1 MSNNEAPITQSA
13 GEMDLTFGTSGLCTL
28 RFSGEGRTIGEGV
41 ATTPSGQVIVSAT
54 VIDAAGKSSHGL
66 ARLDA
71 EGHPDLNFGTAG
83 YLTGQFNH
91 DAASRGG
98 QVFVDKH
105 ERIWMCGVKSGI
117 TTEYQQVIARFNS
130 DGSPDVYF
138 GGPQPGYREVPMRIP
153 SLFGATG
160 GSLILAK
167 SDPQVAEPDRLLFM
181 TSRNGNGL
189 LARFH
194 LDGKDDDTF
203 DGKGWKHLE
212 VPKLGITLRG
222 VTQLNDGLILV
233 NGGFEGLG
241 QGLVMAFDQSGAV
254 AEFGEGGVLR
264 LLIEKDGAPLK
275 STVNHIIVQSAERLL
290 LIGSAVDAG
299 GVQHAFMNG
308 ILKNGEFDLDF
319 NAGVPVITAASE
331 ALDLRSWNAGFA
343 LDDTDDMRVVTVGQT
358 SHGERRLLTGG
369 FLIDGAVDPA
379 FDVEG
384 TARIEWTAQAAC
396 LQDSSVLVLGH
407 KDGAA
412 YVVRLLTAA
421 VG

>member
-1 MSNNEAPITQSA
+1 MSNNKVPIAQSA
-13 GEMDLTFGTSGLCTL
+13 GEVDISFGTSGLCTL
-28 RFSGEGRTIGEGV
+28 RFSGAVRTIAEGM
-41 ATTPSGQVIVSAT
+41 ATTPSGQIIVSAT
-54 VIDAAGKSSHGL
+54 VIDAQGKSSYGL

-91 DAASRGG
+91 DAASQGG

-117 TTEYQQVIARFNS
+117 ATEYQQVIARFNS
-130 DGSPDVYF
+130 DGSPDVHF
-138 GGPQPGYREVPMRIP
+138 GGTESGYREVPMRIA

-167 SDPQVAEPDRLLFM
+167 SDPQLAEPDRLLFM
-181 TSRNGNGL
+181 ISRNGNGL

-203 DGKGWKHLE
+203 DGKGWKHLQ
-212 VPKLGITLRG
+212 VPELAITLRG
-222 VTQLNDGLILV
+222 VTQLNDGLIFV
-233 NGGFEGLG
+233 NGGLEEIG
-241 QGLVMAFDQSGAV
+241 QGLVMGFDQSGAV

-264 LLIEKDGAPLK
+264 LLIEKDDAPLK

-290 LIGSAVDAG
+290 LIGSAVNAG
-299 GVQHAFMNG
+299 GVQHAFISG
-308 ILKNGEFDLDF
+308 ILNNGTFDRDF
-319 NAGVPVITAASE
+319 NAGVPVITAATD
-331 ALDLRSWNAGFA
+331 ALDLRSWRAGFA
-343 LDDTDDMRVVTVGQT
+343 LDDNDGKRIVTVGQT
-358 SHGERRLLTGG
+358 SHGEQRLLTGG
-369 FLIDGAVDPA
+369 FLVDGAVDPA

-384 TARIEWTAQAAC
+384 TARVEWTAQAAC
-396 LQDSSVLVLGH
+396 LQNSCVLVLGH
-407 KDGAA
+407 KEGAA
-412 YVVRLLTAA
+412 CVVRLLTAA